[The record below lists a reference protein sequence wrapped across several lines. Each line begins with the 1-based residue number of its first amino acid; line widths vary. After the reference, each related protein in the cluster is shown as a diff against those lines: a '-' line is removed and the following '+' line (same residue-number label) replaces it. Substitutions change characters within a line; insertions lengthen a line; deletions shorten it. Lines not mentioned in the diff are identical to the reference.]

1 MNQSLPRRPFKMSPH
16 VKFLGLALLTLAN
29 PSSLAQSPQD
39 ALERALA
46 GVGLTK
52 ATARFD
58 YADMNNF
65 GGGEFQLPF
74 FRALHA
80 DPYKVPSYTQ
90 AVAAELKQHAGKL
103 APLLAFGSARLDELV
118 RRGLIGSPI
127 AEAEKKAK
135 EPHALVQAIAFVCEK
150 TGRSLSSDQKRE
162 LGQKAAAVPAA
173 IARQAAL
180 LLYASVQAY
189 EWRQRAFVAAARRY
203 DLQKLFTRISGD
215 LDRDSFDA
223 ELYDLMHLVNMKAL
237 FAGAQDLAYAVD
249 QALPELQKFEGTEKF
264 AFRWETPLG
273 WVEINGA
280 GNDSYPAG
288 VRRLLTIDTG
298 GDDVYDGGG
307 ATLAADNPVS
317 VLIDLR
323 GNDRYQSSD
332 KKSPSFGAGVLGY
345 GILVDLAGN
354 DTYSGVA
361 FSQGSGAFGSGC
373 LLDLGGD
380 DRYTARLHSQGAA
393 QFGIGILS
401 DISGRDR
408 YEGMQAVQGFGY
420 TKGFGLLL
428 DLAGD
433 DEYIANDTQI
443 EFPSAQ
449 TAQHNTSLAQGCG
462 MGRRA
467 DYLDGHSLAGGIG
480 VLLDAGGSDKY
491 SAGLFAQ
498 GAGYWYGVGLLLDE
512 AGNDSYEGVW
522 YVQGSAAH
530 FAVGILV

>member
-1 MNQSLPRRPFKMSPH
+1 
-16 VKFLGLALLTLAN
+16 
-29 PSSLAQSPQD
+29 
-39 ALERALA
+39 
-46 GVGLTK
+46 
-52 ATARFD
+52 
-58 YADMNNF
+58 
-65 GGGEFQLPF
+65 
-74 FRALHA
+74 
-80 DPYKVPSYTQ
+80 
-90 AVAAELKQHAGKL
+90 
-103 APLLAFGSARLDELV
+103 
-118 RRGLIGSPI
+118 
-127 AEAEKKAK
+127 
-135 EPHALVQAIAFVCEK
+135 
-150 TGRSLSSDQKRE
+150 
-162 LGQKAAAVPAA
+162 
-173 IARQAAL
+173 
-180 LLYASVQAY
+180 
-189 EWRQRAFVAAARRY
+189 
-203 DLQKLFTRISGD
+203 
-215 LDRDSFDA
+215 
-223 ELYDLMHLVNMKAL
+223 MHLVDMKAL

-298 GDDVYDGGG
+298 GDDVYGGGG

-361 FSQGSGAFGSGC
+361 FSQGSGAFGVGC

-380 DRYTARLHSQGAA
+380 DRYTARLHAQGAA

-433 DEYIANDTQI
+433 DEYIADDTHI

-491 SAGLFAQ
+491 SAGMFAQ

-512 AGNDSYEGVW
+512 AGNDSYQGVW

-530 FAVGILV
+530 FVVGILVDGGGDDHYRATMNMAQGAGHDFSLGFLLDKSGNDHYDAPNLSLGAGNANGIGIFWDMAGDDTYRTQGGTTMGGANYDATGLRGSMLCLGIFLDTGGGKDNYPSNVGHTGNNKLWTQPARPGVPEKAPARGVGLDE